1 LAKIKVKEMT
11 EVIKKQIESFEK
23 DVKLENIGK
32 VLSVG
37 DGIAIVYGV
46 EQAMLGELLE
56 FPHNVKGL
64 VFNLEENQ
72 VGVILLGDVD
82 KIKEGDLVK
91 TTKRIFEVPVGD
103 ALLGRVVNPLGEPI
117 DGLGSI
123 DTKDRL
129 PVERKARGVMA
140 RGSVNESMETGIK
153 VIDALVPIGRG
164 QRELIIGDRQTGKT
178 TLAIDSIINQKG
190 KDVICVYVAIGQKE
204 SSVSALVKLLEQEGA
219 LDYTI
224 VVTAGASKEGTL
236 LYLAPFAGVTMAEY
250 FMEQGK
256 DVLIVYDD
264 LSKHAVAYRE
274 LSLLLRRPPG
284 REAYPGDV
292 FYLHSRLLE
301 RAAKLNDELGGGSIT
316 ALPIIETKAGDISA
330 YIPTNV
336 ISITDGQI
344 FLETELFYSGV
355 RPAINAGLS
364 VSRVGGAA
372 QWKAMKKVAGTL
384 RINLANFRE
393 LESFAQ
399 FGSDLDQSAKR
410 RLERGRKT
418 VEILKQDVH
427 ELIEM
432 PTQIVTIYALSNG
445 LMDDL
450 NIEQV
455 TKLENEIT
463 QGLNLNDL
471 GKKIKK
477 HLLETKS
484 LPDKKDLDT
493 FIKSLKKV
501 IRWV

>member
-1 LAKIKVKEMT
+1 MANIKIKEMT

-46 EQAMLGELLE
+46 GQAMLGELLE
-56 FPHNVKGL
+56 FPHGVKGL
-64 VFNLEENQ
+64 VFNLEEDQ
-72 VGVILLGDVD
+72 VGVILLGETD
-82 KIKEGDLVK
+82 KIKEGDMVK
-91 TTKRIFEVPVGD
+91 TTKRIFEVPVGE

-204 SSVSALVKLLEQEGA
+204 SSVSALVKLLDQEGA

-250 FMEQGK
+250 FMEKGK

-301 RAAKLNDELGGGSIT
+301 RAAKLNKELGGGSIT

-384 RINLANFRE
+384 RINLANYRE

-432 PTQIVTIYALSNG
+432 PTQITTIYALANG
-445 LMDDL
+445 FMDDL
-450 NIEQV
+450 NLEQV
-455 TKLENEIT
+455 IKLQNEIT
-463 QGLNLNDL
+463 QGLSMNDL

-477 HLLETKS
+477 HLVETKT
-484 LPDKKDLDT
+484 LPDKNDLET

-501 IRWV
+501 IR

>member
-1 LAKIKVKEMT
+1 LAKLRVKEMT
-11 EVIKKQIESFEK
+11 EVIKQQIESFEK

-32 VLSVG
+32 VLTVG
-37 DGIAIVYGV
+37 DGIAIVYGIQ
-46 EQAMLGELLE
+46 QAMMGELLE
-56 FPHNVKGL
+56 FPHGVKGL
-64 VFNLEENQ
+64 VFNLEEDQ
-72 VGVILLGDVD
+72 VGVILLGQTDL
-82 KIKEGDLVK
+82 IKEGDMVK
-91 TTKRIFEVPVGD
+91 TTKRIFEVPVGN
-103 ALLGRVVNPLGEPI
+103 ALLGRVVNPLGEPL
-117 DGLGSI
+117 DGLGPI
-123 DTKDRL
+123 KADAFL

-140 RGSVNESMETGIK
+140 RGGINASMETGIK
-153 VIDALVPIGRG
+153 VIDALVPIGKG

-178 TLAIDSIINQKG
+178 TLAIDAIINQKG
-190 KDVICVYVAIGQKE
+190 KDVFCVYVAIGQKE
-204 SSVSALVKLLEQEGA
+204 SSVSALVKLLSQKGA
-219 LDYTI
+219 LEYTT
-224 VVTAGASKEGTL
+224 VVNAGASKEGTL
-236 LYLAPFAGVTMAEY
+236 LYLAPFAGVTMAEH

-301 RAAKLNDELGGGSIT
+301 RAAKLNKELGGGSIT

-432 PTQIVTIYALSNG
+432 PTQIVTIYALANG
-445 LMDDL
+445 HMDDL

-455 TKLENEIT
+455 VKLQDEIT
-463 QGLNLNDL
+463 QGLHMNAL
-471 GKKIKK
+471 GKEIHK

-484 LPDKKDLDT
+484 LPETAELDK

-501 IRWV
+501 IR

>member
-1 LAKIKVKEMT
+1 MANLKVKEMT
-11 EVIKKQIESFEK
+11 EVIRQQIESFEK

-37 DGIAIVYGV
+37 DGIAIVYGIG
-46 EQAMLGELLE
+46 QAMMGELLE
-56 FPHNVKGL
+56 FPHGVKGL
-64 VFNLEENQ
+64 VFNLEEDQ
-72 VGVILLGDVD
+72 VGVILLGKTDL
-82 KIKEGDLVK
+82 IKEGDMVK
-91 TTKRIFEVPVGD
+91 TTKRIFEVPVGN
-103 ALLGRVVNPLGEPI
+103 ALLGRVVNPLGEPL
-117 DGLGSI
+117 DGLGPI
-123 DTKDRL
+123 KTKNHL
-129 PVERKARGVMA
+129 PVERKARGVMD
-140 RGSVNESMETGIK
+140 RGGINASMETGIK

-178 TLAIDSIINQKG
+178 TLAIDAIINQKG
-190 KDVICVYVAIGQKE
+190 KDVLCVYVAIGQKE
-204 SSVSALVKLLEQEGA
+204 SSVSALVKLLSQKGA

-256 DVLIVYDD
+256 DVLVVYDD

-301 RAAKLNDELGGGSIT
+301 RAAKLNEKLGSGSIT

-384 RINLANFRE
+384 RINLANYRE

-427 ELIEM
+427 ELTEM
-432 PTQIVTIYALSNG
+432 ATQIVTIYALSTG

-450 NIEQV
+450 NLEQVVQLQSEIEQ
-455 TKLENEIT
+455 
-463 QGLNLNDL
+463 GLHMSIL
-471 GKKIKK
+471 GQSIHK
-477 HLLETKS
+477 HLVDTKT
-484 LPDKKDLDT
+484 LPEASDLDK
-493 FIKSLKKV
+493 FIKTLKKV
-501 IRWV
+501 IR

>member
-1 LAKIKVKEMT
+1 MAKLKVKEMT
-11 EVIKKQIESFEK
+11 EVIKQQIESFET
-23 DVKLENIGK
+23 DVKLENVGR

-37 DGIAIVYGV
+37 DGIAIVYGI
-46 EQAMLGELLE
+46 EQAMMGELLD
-56 FPHNVKGL
+56 FPHGVKGL

-72 VGVILLGDVD
+72 VGVILLGESDL
-82 KIKEGDLVK
+82 IKEGDLVK

-103 ALLGRVVNPLGEPI
+103 ALLGRVVNPLGQPL
-117 DGLGSI
+117 DGLGPI
-123 DTKDRL
+123 ATTDFL

-140 RGSVNESMETGIK
+140 RGGINASMETGIK

-178 TLAIDSIINQKG
+178 TLAVDAIINQKG
-190 KDVICVYVAIGQKE
+190 KDVLCVYVAIGQKD
-204 SSVSALVKLLEQEGA
+204 SSVSALAKLFSQKGA
-219 LDYTI
+219 LEYTI
-224 VVTAGASKEGTL
+224 IVNAGASKEGTL
-236 LYLAPFAGVTMAEY
+236 LYLAPFSGVTMAEY
-250 FMEQGK
+250 FMEKGK
-256 DVLIVYDD
+256 DVLVVYDD

-301 RAAKLNDELGGGSIT
+301 RSAKLNKELGSGSIT

-344 FLETELFYSGV
+344 FLEAELFYSGV

-384 RINLANFRE
+384 RINLANYRE

-432 PTQIVTIYALSNG
+432 PTQIVTIYALSTG

-450 NIEQV
+450 NLEQV
-455 TKLENEIT
+455 VQLQEEIT
-463 QGLNLNDL
+463 QGLHMNDL
-471 GKKIKK
+471 GKKLFEK
-477 HLLETKS
+477 LVETKA
-484 LPDKKDLDT
+484 LPNTADLDK

-501 IRWV
+501 LR

>member
-1 LAKIKVKEMT
+1 MAKLKVKEMT
-11 EVIKKQIESFEK
+11 EVIKQQIESFEK
-23 DVKLENIGK
+23 DVKLENIGR

-37 DGIAIVYGV
+37 DGIAIVYGIG
-46 EQAMLGELLE
+46 QAMMGELLD
-56 FPHNVKGL
+56 FPHGVKGL
-64 VFNLEENQ
+64 VFNLEEDQ
-72 VGVILLGDVD
+72 VGVILLGKTDL
-82 KIKEGDLVK
+82 IKEGDMVK

-103 ALLGRVVNPLGEPI
+103 ALLGRVVNPLGEPL
-117 DGLGSI
+117 DGLGPI
-123 DTKDRL
+123 DTKDFL

-140 RGSVNESMETGIK
+140 RGGINQSMETGIK

-178 TLAIDSIINQKG
+178 TLAIDAIINQKG
-190 KDVICVYVAIGQKE
+190 KDVLCVYVAIGQKD
-204 SSVSALVKLLEQEGA
+204 SSVSALVKLLSQKGA

-224 VVTAGASKEGTL
+224 VVNAGASKEGTL

-256 DVLIVYDD
+256 DVLVVYDD

-301 RAAKLNDELGGGSIT
+301 RAAKLNKALGGGSIT

-344 FLETELFYSGV
+344 FLEAELFYSGV

-372 QWKAMKKVAGTL
+372 QWKGMKKVAGTL
-384 RINLANFRE
+384 RINLANYRE

-432 PTQIVTIYALSNG
+432 PTQIVTIYALSTG

-450 NIEQV
+450 NLEQV
-455 TKLENEIT
+455 VQLQAEIT
-463 QGLNLNDL
+463 QGLHMNDL
-471 GKKIKK
+471 GKKLYQTLI
-477 HLLETKS
+477 ETKA
-484 LPDKKDLDT
+484 LPDSKDLDT

-501 IRWV
+501 LR